1 MPRGRGR
8 TPLWNSRLEATLL
21 RNSDLALN
29 GGPPVRSVPFVPS
42 CAIGGDEIARVTEC
56 IESHQWSSFLGSCA
70 GFDLREVCTM
80 PSVAAAEY
88 DALELRFLGGKFVR
102 DVEAEFARRWEV
114 PYAVSSNSATSCL
127 VMALAAVNVGPGD
140 EVLVPAMS
148 FNATATSILGVNG
161 IPVFCEVKDD
171 TFCIDPEDMERRI
184 TPRTRAI
191 LVVHLGGTNA
201 DRDVIMSITKHDI
214 PVIEDCAQALG
225 VAYNG
230 RQNGTIGDIGVF
242 SFTETK
248 QITCGEGGMLITSN
262 PTYAM
267 KARLVRNHGEG
278 VVGEDWP
285 EEDLVNV
292 VGEF

>member
-1 MPRGRGR
+1 M
-8 TPLWNSRLEATLL
+8 
-21 RNSDLALN
+21 
-29 GGPPVRSVPFVPS
+29 
-42 CAIGGDEIARVTEC
+42 
-56 IESHQWSSFLGSCA
+56 
-70 GFDLREVCTM
+70 
-80 PSVAAAEY
+80 
-88 DALELRFLGGKFVR
+88 
-102 DVEAEFARRWEV
+102 
-114 PYAVSSNSATSCL
+114 
-127 VMALAAVNVGPGD
+127 
-140 EVLVPAMS
+140 
-148 FNATATSILGVNG
+148 
-161 IPVFCEVKDD
+161 
-171 TFCIDPEDMERRI
+171 
-184 TPRTRAI
+184 
-191 LVVHLGGTNA
+191 VHLGGTNA
-201 DRDVIMSITKHDI
+201 DMDAIMSIARKHDI

-292 VGEF
+292 VGLNFRLTEIQAAILQPQLGALDERNRIVNRTALT